1 MAKNMRILFFIFL
14 GFVISCQSKP
24 VQNRSAA
31 NVISAQNKTGRHFI
45 ITVHGFRGAQGTF
58 GQMEKV
64 LIPHLKKLHP
74 QTDYQYLEFSYPSGT
89 DKDVFKFSYNYLS
102 RFLHENIKNPTMND
116 SLIFV
121 AHSQGGIVVNVWKAA
136 AQYGLVYSQD
146 QNGTKLED
154 RVYAQITDQVITL
167 GTPFWGSNQA
177 KLALNLNILKA
188 GYDQELN
195 GLVFNSD
202 LILWMRNLA
211 IMMEGQTEDDP
222 TRYSNIAGILPNDR
236 NKIFYSKEL
245 IRGGVNQAGAD
256 VVHTLFKDLARRH
269 SFSSERI
276 SSRRPDRFETDLT
289 VLVPSTRSS
298 FYNVDRKVRCDD
310 VNVDAEDFKEVSLF
324 KPAQYILT
332 EGVHTS
338 ALSKRTRGIADVPLF
353 CIEPSKCSHPTYRY
367 LLNLIAHCE
376 NGNCQP
382 QAKVEIIDKLFAVNK
397 IDTEYNKILTAG
409 VDLQGFSLD
418 LNIQV
423 PADYDLPEKFY
434 SDRPYTQTESVES
447 DAEGNEIYV
456 TRRKT
461 KLLTERD
468 MRDRKLIRDIL
479 KLDSSKLGTDLK
491 DMVEIRMVRRRES
504 FSGLTCWGKAT
515 NCPNANELRLHVT
528 GWIKPKS
535 LEVIKKYQTTLI
547 EKYRDGMVLPFVVQL
562 PETKNHKFKK
572 TTMMTKVRPGYST
585 FVRLNYLDAINCRD
599 GFPMPLIQQ

>member
-1 MAKNMRILFFIFL
+1 MRILFFTLIC
-14 GFVISCQSKP
+14 FVVSCQSTP
-24 VQNRSAA
+24 VQNRQTAT
-31 NVISAQNKTGRHFI
+31 VIPSQNKTGRHFI
-45 ITVHGFRGAQGTF
+45 ITVHGFRGAKGNF

-64 LIPHLKKLHP
+64 LISHLKKIHP
-74 QTDYQYLEFSYPSGT
+74 NTEYQFLEFSYPSGT
-89 DKDVFKFSYNYLS
+89 DKDVFNFSYNYLS
-102 RFLHENIKNPTMND
+102 RFLHENIKNPTAND
-116 SLIFV
+116 SIIFV

-136 AQYGLVYSQD
+136 AQYGLVYNEAQY
-146 QNGTKLED
+146 GPKLED

-211 IMMEGQTEDDP
+211 MMMEGQTEDDP
-222 TRYSNIAGILPNDR
+222 TRYSNIAGIIPNDR

-245 IRGGVNQAGAD
+245 IRGGTNQAVAD
-256 VVHTLFKDLARRH
+256 VANTLFKDLARRH

-289 VLVPSTRSS
+289 VLVPSTRSC
-298 FYNVDRKVRCDD
+298 FYNADKKVRCGDTEI
-310 VNVDAEDFKEVSLF
+310 DAEAFKEISLF

-353 CIEPSKCSHPTYRY
+353 CLEPSKCTHPTYRY
-367 LLNLIAHCE
+367 LLNLIANCE
-376 NGNCQP
+376 NEICQP
-382 QAKVEIIDKLFAVNK
+382 KAKVEIIDKMFAVNK

-418 LNIQV
+418 LNVQV
-423 PADYDLPEKFY
+423 PADYELPEKFY
-434 SDRPYTQTESVES
+434 SDRPYTQTESVET
-447 DAEGNEIYV
+447 DADGNEIYV
-456 TRRKT
+456 TRRKN

-468 MRDRKLIRDIL
+468 MRDKKLVREIL

-491 DMVEIRMVRRRES
+491 DMIEIRMVRRREG

-515 NCPNANELRLHVT
+515 NCENANELRLHVT

-535 LEVIKKYQTTLI
+535 LEVVKKYQTTLI

-562 PETKNHKFKK
+562 PETKNHRFQK
-572 TTMMTKVRPGYST
+572 TTLMTRVRPGYST
-585 FVRLNYLDAINCRD
+585 FVKLNYLNAVNCTD
-599 GFPMPLIQQ
+599 SFSMPLIQQ